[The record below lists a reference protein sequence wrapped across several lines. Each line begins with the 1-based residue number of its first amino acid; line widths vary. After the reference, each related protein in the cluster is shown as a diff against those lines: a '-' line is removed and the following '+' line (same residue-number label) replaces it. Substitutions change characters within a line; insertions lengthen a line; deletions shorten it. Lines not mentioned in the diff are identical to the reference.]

1 MKRSLSGRIGIAVA
15 FSVVILFNYLANAV
29 PLGGQTTGAIS
40 DLYDSLFTP
49 AGFTFAIWGIIYLA
63 LLGFVIRQFLDK
75 PHEVPALSAIRTLFV
90 VNSAANALWIVAWH
104 YDYLWASMGIM
115 IVILWTL
122 VKINSVIFADTSLKK
137 GWSYFCVALP
147 FSIYFGWISVA
158 TIANVSVLQSAFGLN
173 DFLLSQEI
181 WTALKL
187 IIAGGAGYAWGWRYK
202 QPAYLLVIAW
212 AAYGI
217 SVANVDHKEIQ
228 LAAQVLSVASVIGAL
243 FAWKSR
249 KHHAA

>member
-1 MKRSLSGRIGIAVA
+1 MERSWTERIGIALA
-15 FSVVILFNYLANAV
+15 FSVVILFNYLANAI
-29 PLGGQTTGAIS
+29 PLGGQTTGEIS
-40 DLYDSLFTP
+40 DKYISMFTP
-49 AGFTFAIWGIIYLA
+49 AGFTFAIWGVIYLA
-63 LLGFVIRQFLDK
+63 LLGFVIRQFVSN
-75 PHEVPALSAIRTLFV
+75 PQEAPILSKIRNLFV
-90 VNSAANALWIVAWH
+90 LNCLANSLWIVAWH
-104 YDYLWASMGIM
+104 YDQLIASMVLM
-115 IVILWTL
+115 VVILWTL
-122 VKINSVIFADTSLKK
+122 FATGQVFKVESVLNSGWAFAFIS
-137 GWSYFCVALP
+137 LP

-181 WTALKL
+181 WTVLKL

>member
-1 MKRSLSGRIGIAVA
+1 MERSWTERIGIALA
-15 FSVVILFNYLANAV
+15 FSVVILFNYLANAI
-29 PLGGQTTGAIS
+29 PLGGQTTGEIS
-40 DLYDSLFTP
+40 DKYISMFTP
-49 AGFTFAIWGIIYLA
+49 AGFTFAIWGVIYLA
-63 LLGFVIRQFLDK
+63 LLGFVIRQFVSN
-75 PHEVPALSAIRTLFV
+75 PQEAPILSKIRNLFV
-90 VNSAANALWIVAWH
+90 LNCLANSLWIVAWH
-104 YDYLWASMGIM
+104 YDQLIASMVLM
-115 IVILWTL
+115 VVILWTL
-122 VKINSVIFADTSLKK
+122 FATGQVFKVESVLNSGWAFAFIS
-137 GWSYFCVALP
+137 LP

-158 TIANVSVLQSAFGLN
+158 TIANVSVLQSAFELN
-173 DFLLSQEI
+173 DFLLSQEV
-181 WTALKL
+181 WTFIKL
-187 IIAGGAGYAWGWRYK
+187 LAAGAASYAWGWRFK